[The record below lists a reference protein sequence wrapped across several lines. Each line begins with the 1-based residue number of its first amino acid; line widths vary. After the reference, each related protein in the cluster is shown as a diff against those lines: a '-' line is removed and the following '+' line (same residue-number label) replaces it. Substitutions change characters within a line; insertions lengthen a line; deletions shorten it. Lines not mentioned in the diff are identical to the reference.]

1 MKPAP
6 SGIFF
11 GKRKN
16 YKRVVVLAYKIDA
29 KIRLL
34 LGLLL
39 THSLTRQE
47 KDFVHERVQKLSF
60 AEKRLRSYCHQY
72 GLESL

>member
-6 SGIFF
+6 SGTFF
-11 GKRKN
+11 AKRKN

-34 LGLLL
+34 LGFLLKE
-39 THSLTRQE
+39 SLSRQE
-47 KDFVHERVQKLSF
+47 KDYIFERIQKLSC

-72 GLESL
+72 ELEFL